1 MSKLI
6 AISSG
11 IEDSTLSPGT
21 IPCSVLNISFVNLC
35 NKFGAEVVIV
45 PPQNLSIEFSSSN
58 FDRLI
63 LTGGGDI
70 NPSLYGAEVD
80 TKTTR
85 ISDERDKTELNLL
98 KIAETNSIKTLAICR
113 GHQLLN
119 VYKGGTLHQHIADNF
134 DTEIEH
140 LQINEATSQH
150 IHNINILE
158 QTLLS
163 EVTTDNNV
171 GVNSIHHQVINDL
184 GQDLK
189 VNAMSEDNLIEGIES
204 TSEWE
209 AIGIQWHPENLLD
222 DDITNELMKWLL
234 S

>member
-11 IEDSTLSPGT
+11 IEESILSPGT

-35 NKFGAEVVIV
+35 NKFGAEVIIV
-45 PPQNLSIEFSSSN
+45 PPQNLSIEFSKSN

-70 NPSLYGAEVD
+70 NPSIYGAEVD

-98 KIAETNSIKTLAICR
+98 KMAEANFIKTLAICR

-140 LQINEATSQH
+140 FQINEATSQH

-158 QTLLS
+158 QTVLS
-163 EVTTDNNV
+163 EVTADKNV

-204 TSEWE
+204 TSDWE
-209 AIGIQWHPENLLD
+209 AIGIQWHPENLLE
-222 DDITNELMKWLL
+222 DDITNDLMKWLL